1 MKNLQLG
8 SRVYSETEDCEG
20 VIHKVNESS
29 IAPFMVKYFNGKILS
44 TDGKDLR
51 VLDGKGTRKVFKERL
66 KMSNGETVLGGIGLG
81 FFARVFGG
89 IVSIGEGDIPMSLSK
104 HAKTRETGIF
114 GAIDIVGNDLRY
126 IENYKYEAQ

>member
-1 MKNLQLG
+1 MHADLKGALAQLNRSYKAFEHRG
-8 SRVYSETEDCEG
+8 QKMTKEQV
-20 VIHKVNESS
+20 
-29 IAPFMVKYFNGKILS
+29 
-44 TDGKDLR
+44 
-51 VLDGKGTRKVFKERL
+51 RKVFKERL